1 MRKILLV
8 LVALFTGSSAVWA
21 QCTGII
27 TTIAG
32 NGSFG
37 SSGDGGDATSASLA
51 YPNGVAVDGS
61 GNLYI
66 SDYGNNRI
74 RKVASLLVVSA
85 MIGADSVCAGVT
97 TTYSSATSGGAWAS
111 SNAAIA
117 LVCYVYA
124 EWYLVYYRHY
134 YYL

>member
-8 LVALFTGSSAVWA
+8 LVALFTGSGAGA

-32 NGSFG
+32 NGTARY
-37 SSGDGGDATSASLA
+37 SGDGGAATSASLSH
-51 YPNGVAVDGS
+51 PDGVAVDGS

-124 EWYLVYYRHY
+124 EWYLIYYRHY